1 MNANGQAVLG
11 PMEGRSHLRLAFRRE
26 ATSSRDSRVN
36 DKAGKARR
44 EKPVSTCLTSKVAC
58 QSLAVTYVTTWHRAP
73 SCAERT
79 MVRPAAL
86 PASYGPDAHAN
97 PRAAFGNLCVPC
109 QSRGAALAQGGRGV
123 WHHGSSGPGGHDR
136 DAAIVLFRG
145 SIVRALWP

>member
-11 PMEGRSHLRLAFRRE
+11 PMEGRSHLRLASRRE

-86 PASYGPDAHAN
+86 PHPTAQTPMPTREQLLEIYVFLA
-97 PRAAFGNLCVPC
+97 RAVERHWHKGAVAFGIT
-109 QSRGAALAQGGRGV
+109 A
-123 WHHGSSGPGGHDR
+123 
-136 DAAIVLFRG
+136 
-145 SIVRALWP
+145 